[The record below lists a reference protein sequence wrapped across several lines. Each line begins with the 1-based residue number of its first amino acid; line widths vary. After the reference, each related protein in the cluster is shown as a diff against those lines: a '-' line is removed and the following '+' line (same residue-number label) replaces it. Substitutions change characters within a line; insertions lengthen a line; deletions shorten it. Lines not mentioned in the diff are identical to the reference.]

1 MTGDVVLRCSRP
13 GDEPAL
19 KTLWKLVFGDGDALI
34 GAFFDTL
41 YIPGGAVV
49 AVRGDEIL
57 SAAHLL
63 RGVTLR
69 SAGGDGTP
77 AAYFY
82 ALATLPRER
91 GRGLGRAVTAE
102 CIRLSRARGETLCLM
117 PGDEGLRRWYAR
129 SCGLTELSRR
139 DTLTLPCIRPAETG
153 ASRQL
158 TPAQYRA
165 RREAFLAG
173 TAHADLP
180 ENFFRFQAALC
191 ALSGG
196 GGLLEL
202 RRGDLSA
209 LACGERD
216 GDTLCLKELLTSGN
230 RDQAAAALAA
240 DSGCGRCVAMVP
252 AAPDTGS
259 GAVMAAAP
267 SHGLE
272 NSWWGPVFD

>member
-1 MTGDVVLRCSRP
+1 MTGDVALRCSRP

-19 KTLWKLVFGDGDALI
+19 KALWKLVFGDGDALI

-41 YIPGGAVV
+41 YVPGGAVV
-49 AVRGDEIL
+49 AVQGGEIL

-69 SAGGDGTP
+69 SAAGDGTP

-82 ALATLPRER
+82 ALATLPQER

-102 CIRLSRARGETLCLM
+102 CIRLSRDRGETFCLM
-117 PGDEGLRRWYAR
+117 PGDEGLRRWYAQ
-129 SCGLTELSRR
+129 SCGLTDMSRR
-139 DTLTLPCIRPAETG
+139 EQHTLTGISPGESGIVRP
-153 ASRQL
+153 L

-196 GGLLEL
+196 GLLEL
-202 RRGDLSA
+202 RRGNLSA